1 MQLELLTQTV
11 VDFLW
16 IVSRN
21 TAPDELYKIL
31 MYYFN
36 QLISELKRNK
46 LNQTKK
52 NRIKKFAELRI
63 RVRVKSL
70 KSPNNTDTTAVT
82 SVRTLDLE
90 SRLNLGCLLLKNV
103 SY

>member
-1 MQLELLTQTV
+1 V
-11 VDFLW
+11 CV
-16 IVSRN
+16 
-21 TAPDELYKIL
+21 
-31 MYYFN
+31 
-36 QLISELKRNK
+36 
-46 LNQTKK
+46 
-52 NRIKKFAELRI
+52 
-63 RVRVKSL
+63 